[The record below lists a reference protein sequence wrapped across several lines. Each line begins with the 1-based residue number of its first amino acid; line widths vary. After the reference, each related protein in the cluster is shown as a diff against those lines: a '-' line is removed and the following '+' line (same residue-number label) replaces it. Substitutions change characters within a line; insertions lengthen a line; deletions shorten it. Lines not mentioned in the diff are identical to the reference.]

1 MEGRKGRRE
10 GEEERKEKREEGR
23 KKRRKKKHL
32 FSIVAVIEE
41 ARTMDQVSYSAL

>member
-10 GEEERKEKREEGR
+10 GEEERKKRKEGR

-41 ARTMDQVSYSAL
+41 ARTMGQVSYSAL